1 MNVEAMVEQME
12 QSGICFLLNGD
23 RVRLRAPAGGR
34 LPPDIV
40 QALRLEKTAVLE
52 YLRARAD
59 KSLELEMKQLGPDPF
74 WQAARPAGREI
85 SKLPHLAEA
94 MAYLRD
100 YHPEF
105 YSLLTESWL
114 EKIRDLWEAG
124 KLPEFRKALRVWVMM
139 HAELCKA
146 YQRFRPLEQD
156 RDRGQSIPRS

>member
-1 MNVEAMVEQME
+1 MNVEGMVKQME
-12 QSGICFLLNGD
+12 KSGICFLLNGD

-34 LPPDIV
+34 LPPDMV

-59 KSLELEMKQLGPDPF
+59 RRLVLEMKQPTADAF

-85 SKLPHLAEA
+85 ERLPCLAEA

-124 KLPEFRKALRVWVMM
+124 KLREFEKALRIWVMM

-146 YQRFRPLEQD
+146 YQRFRPLE
-156 RDRGQSIPRS
+156 R